1 MSDHARGQAGSPHR
15 RVPRGAC
22 LPGIWKAKL
31 INHLICPAPSLSLW
45 LCHQPSLA
53 KEVSYYGA
61 SGTPFDILKY
71 LHILLLVSVK

>member
-1 MSDHARGQAGSPHR
+1 MSDHTRGQAGGPHLQ
-15 RVPRGAC
+15 VPRGAC
-22 LPGIWKAKL
+22 RPGTRKAKL
-31 INHLICPAPSLSLW
+31 INHLICPAPSPSLQ

-61 SGTPFDILKY
+61 SGIPFDILKY